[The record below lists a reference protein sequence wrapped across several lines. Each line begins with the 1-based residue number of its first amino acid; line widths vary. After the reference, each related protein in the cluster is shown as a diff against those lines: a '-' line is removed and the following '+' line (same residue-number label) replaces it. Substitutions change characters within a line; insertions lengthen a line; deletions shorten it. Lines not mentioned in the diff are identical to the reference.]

1 MGGSDG
7 SIVIDTELDQTGFE
21 KGSDELLDR
30 VENLTQAVDTLGDNM
45 MSSFQALT
53 PILQSIAENTASIY
67 AAMTNQGQQAAQ
79 AVQQINEAQEQAAA
93 STGRATQAAGS
104 YDKQLAKLQKQIDT
118 ARGKLSDYY
127 QAVAE
132 IQASTDASLA
142 QTTSDDQAVHILG
155 IEKIQ
160 IDEVNQKYAAKLAA
174 LEQLEAE
181 YARVAA
187 ARDAANKPLPDID
200 ADGQAGADGLREVS
214 EAEQEAAQSAG
225 QLHDGLDDVDQ
236 ELQQKVVDSEE
247 AKQSFN
253 GLRTVMALVG
263 NAALSTAKNFAKI
276 GFNALAKGAKK
287 AVSWLKSFSSQ
298 AKSSSLT
305 SNGLVKALTSV
316 KTMLKS
322 RVKRMF
328 ISYLMNEI
336 RSAMS
341 ALVQYSSAFDGAISG
356 MRNATTELAGNLAV
370 SFSNLVNA
378 VAPAITTIVNLVSRA
393 TSYLSAFFAML
404 GGKSTVTAAKKQ
416 IDSYADSLS
425 AAAGA
430 AKDLDKANKTL
441 GIDELNVFSNDDN
454 SGGGAGDASDMYE
467 DVSIDSL
474 LPEDVSNWFDR
485 IKAAFAEGDWYGI
498 GRIISEGLNS
508 ALGVVDGWIDGT
520 LRPAAVTWAAR
531 IAEPINGLVD
541 GLDWTLLGKTFADG
555 LNTVFGTANTFL
567 TTLNFKN
574 LGAGIGK
581 ALKGLFNNLDWG
593 LVGTTFAN
601 KWNALI
607 DLIYGVVSTV
617 NWPGAGA
624 GIATFIMGWFTAIKW
639 DTLALTVAIGL
650 NGITAVLYSFLT
662 GTDWI
667 GMATQLGSSLNTL
680 FSITNWGLI
689 GQTFVEGFNTVIRF
703 LEAAIAAIDWLG
715 IGTGIANLLKGAVN
729 TIDWSSIGSLLSDGV
744 IGLGTAIV
752 GFVSEI
758 DWTDLGYSLVA
769 GIGDAIKSVDWIG
782 VVATLGAVAVSIVGG
797 FADLILGA
805 LAGIVDLLADGFSA
819 LGLDS
824 VAGFLRGI
832 ADGLLG
838 IGVWIKTNVIDPVVN
853 WFKSL
858 LGIHSP
864 STVFAEMGDY
874 VVQGFLLGISNAWSG
889 VINFFT
895 GAISALTSM
904 LSAAWNG
911 IVTTAG
917 AAWNGLKTTVTN
929 AFEGAKNGLI
939 SIAGGIQSGL
949 SSAWTTVKSVASSA
963 WSGIKSTVT
972 SAFENTKSGAISTAE
987 NLKSELSSAWENVKS
1002 TASTAWDTLKST
1014 VSTTFTNLKTSLTT
1028 TGDNIK
1034 SSISSTWESVK
1045 TTAGTKWTNISTTVS
1060 TLWNNLKT
1068 DVGKMDWTSIGS
1080 NLVAG
1085 VKTGIQNAWSSFK
1098 SWVTSTF
1105 SSVIDS
1111 VKGVFGINS
1120 PSKVFAEIG
1129 EYLDEGLVVGL
1140 KSGESGLLSSVKN
1153 LAGSVTD
1160 TMNDVSP
1167 DLNITGP
1174 AMVNDLSNVAD
1185 TLFGIARTFAAIA
1198 DALTS
1203 MGGLQVPSIAAGN
1216 VVPYQTRIAPSNSD
1230 MGTTDALSAAIAT
1243 GNAELIAV
1251 LHEML
1256 ERLERA
1262 IEQNGGDF
1270 YIGDDQIVRSYN
1282 RGNRARGVQ
1291 VSRGAFAD
1299 AY

>member
-21 KGSDELLDR
+21 KGSTKLENSIKSLTNQIEKIGEIARNGFSSVAQADRFINQFESAQNTVAKLQDQLTELGEKTISTAAYEQLNKELFKTEDNLNRLYQRQGTMRDLGVSENSQQWKRLELQIQQAEDQLARYQERIAEMERDGSSFVMGVDTAEYAALNAALDEIKTRLVSMRAEADAAFTPPYLDR
-30 VENLTQAVDTLGDNM
+30 WNQMVTLSG
-45 MSSFQALT
+45 
-53 PILQSIAENTASIY
+53 SIRNAFVSAFSTIRD
-67 AAMTNQGQQAAQ
+67 AAMTAGTAITHPLQTVDRLLGAVVSGAVRAAQ
-79 AVQQINEAQEQAAA
+79 NLA
-93 STGRATQAAGS
+93 S
-104 YDKQLAKLQKQIDT
+104 
-118 ARGKLSDYY
+118 
-127 QAVAE
+127 
-132 IQASTDASLA
+132 
-142 QTTSDDQAVHILG
+142 
-155 IEKIQ
+155 
-160 IDEVNQKYAAKLAA
+160 
-174 LEQLEAE
+174 
-181 YARVAA
+181 
-187 ARDAANKPLPDID
+187 
-200 ADGQAGADGLREVS
+200 
-214 EAEQEAAQSAG
+214 
-225 QLHDGLDDVDQ
+225 
-236 ELQQKVVDSEE
+236 
-247 AKQSFN
+247 
-253 GLRTVMALVG
+253 M
-263 NAALSTAKNFAKI
+263 
-276 GFNALAKGAKK
+276 AKK
-287 AVSWLKSFSSQ
+287 AVVFGFNQISSAAKKAISGLKEFTS
-298 AKSSSLT
+298 KSKTASASAG
-305 SNGLVKALTSV
+305 GLIKALTSV

-322 RVKRMF
+322 RIKRMF
-328 ISYLMNEI
+328 ISYLMNEVK
-336 RSAMS
+336 SAMS

-356 MRNATTELAGNLAV
+356 MRNATTELAGNLTV
-370 SFSNLVNA
+370 TFSNLVNA
-378 VAPAITTIVNLVSRA
+378 VAPAITTIINLVSQA

-404 GGKSTVTAAKKQ
+404 GGKSTVTVAKKQ
-416 IDSYADSLS
+416 TDSYADSLS
-425 AAAGA
+425 GAASA

-454 SGGGAGDASDMYE
+454 SGGGGAGDASDMYE

-508 ALGVVDGWIDGT
+508 ALGVVDGRIDGT
-520 LRPAAVTWAAR
+520 LRPAAVAWAAR

-541 GLDWTLLGKTFADG
+541 GLDWTQLGKTFAAG
-555 LNTVFGTANTFL
+555 LNTVFDVSNTFL

-574 LGAGIGK
+574 LGVGIGK

-607 DLIYGVVSTV
+607 DLIYGIVTTV
-617 NWPGAGA
+617 DWPGLGSS
-624 GIATFIMGWFTAIKW
+624 IATFIAGWFTSIKW
-639 DTLALTVAIGL
+639 GTLALAIAIGL

-703 LEAAIAAIDWLG
+703 LEAAIAAVDWLG
-715 IGTGIANLLKGAVN
+715 IGTGIANLLKGVVN

-824 VAGFLRGI
+824 VAGFLQGI

-838 IGVWIKTNVIDPVVN
+838 IGAWIKSHFIDPVVN

-911 IVTTAG
+911 IVSTAG

-987 NLKSELSSAWENVKS
+987 NLKSGLSSVWENVKS

-1028 TGDNIK
+1028 TGNNIK

-1068 DVGKMDWTSIGS
+1068 DVGKVDWTSIGS

-1185 TLFGIARTFAAIA
+1185 TLSGIARTFAAIA